1 MYLMNSDMYV
11 CDICGFEGGWDDH
24 DDIHGSCGVAN
35 GAVVHFVQNVLL
47 IK

>member
-1 MYLMNSDMYV
+1 MYLMNSDIYV
-11 CDICGFEGGWDDH
+11 CDICGFEGGGDDH